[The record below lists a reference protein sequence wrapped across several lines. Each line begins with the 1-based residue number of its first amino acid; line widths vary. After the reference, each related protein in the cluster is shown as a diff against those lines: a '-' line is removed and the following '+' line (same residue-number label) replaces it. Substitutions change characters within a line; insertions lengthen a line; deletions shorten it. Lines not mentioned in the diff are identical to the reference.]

1 MRCCST
7 GCLSAEQTVQLSTDR
22 GQAEV
27 GSARRDCDTATV
39 VVGLTDYS
47 VSVSRTDALCC
58 SLSSGRPTA
67 SSRLGSGLRRQL
79 GSALARSLSGEQSN
93 IDQRRTP
100 LIGAAADSLTQHLPP
115 ESRPAPATRA
125 LSYVRI
131 HRPTCSGQVAATV
144 AYVPCANQSQR
155 YVTDAVTR
163 H

>member
-1 MRCCST
+1 MLQYWMLIGGADSSVKHRPRP
-7 GCLSAEQTVQLSTDR
+7 GR
-22 GQAEV
+22 GRLGPARLRYSY
-27 GSARRDCDTATV
+27 GSCM
-39 VVGLTDYS
+39 TDYS
-47 VSVSRTDALCC
+47 VSVSRADALCC